1 MKQFKINDELISKI
15 KKLIE
20 DKNRDKV
27 LSILAN
33 IHYADLAEIFE
44 LLETTEVIFLVKI
57 FDKQKIADALAEI
70 DEDLREI
77 ILEKLSAKE
86 IAEKIVELDTD
97 DATDVISELTEER
110 QERVFSQIKD
120 AELTDD
126 IKELLKYDEDTA
138 GGLMAKELVSVNE
151 NLSISKCLDEIRKQ
165 AKNVTRV
172 HSIYV
177 VDSKNRLKGR
187 LSLKDVVTAKSRS
200 KVRDIYIP
208 NVDYVTVDQ
217 NGEDVAK
224 IMSKYDLEAI
234 PVTNKGK
241 TLLGRIT
248 IDDIV
253 DLIKDEAEKDYQLA
267 AGISSEVEVNDSIF
281 QLTKARLPWLFLGL
295 LGGLGSVF
303 ILKDFEQIMNQPD
316 LRNLFFYT
324 PLIAAMAGNVGVQ
337 SSAIIVQG
345 LANDLVKGSLLNRL
359 FKEVGLSLINGFALS
374 VILIIFGQIVN
385 QDLFMSLTIAGSMM
399 GVIIIAALVGTFVPI
414 ILDKQGIDPAI
425 ATGPFITTANDIF
438 GIFLF
443 FYIAKISLG
452 FWWKKF
458 LYFVLVIHAEVK

>member
-1 MKQFKINDELISKI
+1 MRQFKVNDELIDNI
-15 KKLIE
+15 KRLITISDKEKLV
-20 DKNRDKV
+20 KNLND
-27 LSILAN
+27 L
-33 IHYADLAEIFE
+33 HYADLAEIFE
-44 LLETTEVIFLVKI
+44 LLEVKEVIFLVKI
-57 FDKQKIADALAEI
+57 FDKERIADALAEI

-77 ILEKLSAKE
+77 ILENLSTKE
-86 IAEKIVELDTD
+86 IAEKIQELDTD
-97 DATDVISELTEER
+97 DATDVISELSEDI
-110 QERVFSQIKD
+110 QESVLSQIKD
-120 AELTDD
+120 SELTDD
-126 IKELLKYDEDTA
+126 IKELLKYKEDTA
-138 GGLMAKELVSVNE
+138 GGLMAKELVKVSE
-151 NLSISKCLDEIRKQ
+151 NLSITKCLDEIRKQ
-165 AKNVTRV
+165 AKNVSRV

-177 VDSKNRLKGR
+177 VDSKNKLKGR
-187 LSLKDVVTAKSRS
+187 LSLKDVVTAKSGS
-200 KVRDIYIP
+200 KVKDIYIP
-208 NVDYVTVDQ
+208 KVDYVTADQ
-217 NGEDVAK
+217 EGEEVAK

-234 PVTNKGK
+234 PVTNKRK

-253 DLIKDEAEKDYQLA
+253 DLIKDEADKDYQLA
-267 AGISSEVEVNDSIF
+267 AGISSEVEANDSIF
-281 QLTKARLPWLFLGL
+281 QLSKARLPWLFLGL

-303 ILKDFEQIMNQPD
+303 ILKDFEQIMSEPD

-345 LANDLVKGSLLNRL
+345 LANDLVKGSLLSRL
-359 FKEVGLSLINGFALS
+359 LKEVGLSLINGLVLAI
-374 VILIIFGQIVN
+374 ILVIFGQIVN

-452 FWWKKF
+452 F
-458 LYFVLVIHAEVK
+458 

>member
-15 KKLIE
+15 NKLIE
-20 DKNRDKV
+20 DNNRDKL
-27 LSILAN
+27 LSILAD

-120 AELTDD
+120 SELTDD

-217 NGEDVAK
+217 EGEDVAK

-374 VILIIFGQIVN
+374 VILIVFGQIVN

-452 FWWKKF
+452 F
-458 LYFVLVIHAEVK
+458 

>member
-1 MKQFKINDELISKI
+1 MKQFKIDNELISKI

-20 DKNRDKV
+20 DNNRDKL
-27 LSILAN
+27 LSSLAD

-217 NGEDVAK
+217 EGEDVAK

-234 PVTNKGK
+234 PVTNKRK

-385 QDLFMSLTIAGSMM
+385 QDLSMSLTIAGSMM

-443 FYIAKISLG
+443 FYIAKLSLG
-452 FWWKKF
+452 F
-458 LYFVLVIHAEVK
+458 

>member
-20 DKNRDKV
+20 DNNRDKL
-27 LSILAN
+27 LSILAD

-44 LLETTEVIFLVKI
+44 LLETAEVIFLVKI

-97 DATDVISELTEER
+97 DATDVISELTQER

-217 NGEDVAK
+217 EGEDVAK

-303 ILKDFEQIMNQPD
+303 ILKDFEQIMNQPN

-385 QDLFMSLTIAGSMM
+385 QDLSMSLTIAGSMM

-452 FWWKKF
+452 F
-458 LYFVLVIHAEVK
+458 

>member
-1 MKQFKINDELISKI
+1 MKQFIINDELISKI

-20 DKNRDKV
+20 DNNRDKL
-27 LSILAN
+27 LSSLAD

-44 LLETTEVIFLVKI
+44 LLGTTEVIFLVKI

-110 QERVFSQIKD
+110 QKRVFSQIKD

-217 NGEDVAK
+217 EGEDVAK

-234 PVTNKGK
+234 PVTNKRK

-385 QDLFMSLTIAGSMM
+385 QDLSMSLTIAGSMM

-452 FWWKKF
+452 F
-458 LYFVLVIHAEVK
+458 

>member
-1 MKQFKINDELISKI
+1 MRQFKVNDELIDNI
-15 KKLIE
+15 KRLITISDKEKLVK
-20 DKNRDKV
+20 DLND
-27 LSILAN
+27 L
-33 IHYADLAEIFE
+33 HYADLAEIFE
-44 LLETTEVIFLVKI
+44 LLEVKQVIFLVKI
-57 FDKQKIADALAEI
+57 FDKERIADALAEI

-77 ILEKLSAKE
+77 ILENLSAKE
-86 IAEKIVELDTD
+86 IAEKIQELDTD
-97 DATDVISELTEER
+97 DATDVISELSEDI
-110 QERVFSQIKD
+110 QESVLSQIKD
-120 AELTDD
+120 SELTDD
-126 IKELLKYDEDTA
+126 IKELLKYKEDTA
-138 GGLMAKELVSVNE
+138 GGLMAKELVKVSE
-151 NLSISKCLDEIRKQ
+151 DLSISKCLDEIRKQ
-165 AKNVTRV
+165 AKNVSRV

-177 VDSKNRLKGR
+177 VDSKNKLKGR
-187 LSLKDVVTAKSRS
+187 LSLKDVVTAKSGS
-200 KVRDIYIP
+200 KVKDIYIP
-208 NVDYVTVDQ
+208 KVDYVTADQ
-217 NGEDVAK
+217 EGEEVAK

-234 PVTNKGK
+234 PVTNKRK

-267 AGISSEVEVNDSIF
+267 AGISSEVEANDSIF
-281 QLTKARLPWLFLGL
+281 QLSKARLPWLFLGL

-345 LANDLVKGSLLNRL
+345 LANDLVKGSLLSRL
-359 FKEVGLSLINGFALS
+359 LKEVGLSLINGMVLAI
-374 VILIIFGQIVN
+374 ILVIFGQIVN

-452 FWWKKF
+452 F
-458 LYFVLVIHAEVK
+458 

>member
-1 MKQFKINDELISKI
+1 MRQFKVNDELIDNI
-15 KKLIE
+15 KRLITISDKEKLE
-20 DKNRDKV
+20 KNLND
-27 LSILAN
+27 L
-33 IHYADLAEIFE
+33 HYADLAEIFE
-44 LLETTEVIFLVKI
+44 LLEVKEVIFLVKI
-57 FDKQKIADALAEI
+57 FDKERIADALAEI

-77 ILEKLSAKE
+77 ILENLSTKE
-86 IAEKIVELDTD
+86 IAEKIQELDTD
-97 DATDVISELTEER
+97 DATDVISELSEDI
-110 QERVFSQIKD
+110 QESVLSQIKD
-120 AELTDD
+120 SELTDD
-126 IKELLKYDEDTA
+126 IKELLKYKEDTA
-138 GGLMAKELVSVNE
+138 GGLMAKELVKVSE
-151 NLSISKCLDEIRKQ
+151 NLSITKCLDEIRKQ
-165 AKNVTRV
+165 AKNVSRV

-177 VDSKNRLKGR
+177 VDSKNKLKGR
-187 LSLKDVVTAKSRS
+187 LSLKDVVTAKSGS
-200 KVRDIYIP
+200 KVKDIYIP
-208 NVDYVTVDQ
+208 KVDYVTADQ
-217 NGEDVAK
+217 EGEEVAK

-234 PVTNKGK
+234 PVTNKRK

-253 DLIKDEAEKDYQLA
+253 DLIKDEADKDYQLA
-267 AGISSEVEVNDSIF
+267 AGISSEVEANDSIF
-281 QLTKARLPWLFLGL
+281 QLSKARLPWLFLGL

-303 ILKDFEQIMNQPD
+303 ILKDFEQIMSEPD

-345 LANDLVKGSLLNRL
+345 LANDLVKGSLLSRL
-359 FKEVGLSLINGFALS
+359 LKEVSLSLINGLVLAI
-374 VILIIFGQIVN
+374 ILIIFGQIVN
-385 QDLFMSLTIAGSMM
+385 QDLSMSLTIAGSMM

-452 FWWKKF
+452 F
-458 LYFVLVIHAEVK
+458 

>member
-1 MKQFKINDELISKI
+1 MRQFKVNDELIDNI
-15 KKLIE
+15 KRLITISDKEKLV
-20 DKNRDKV
+20 KNLND
-27 LSILAN
+27 L
-33 IHYADLAEIFE
+33 HYADLAEIFE
-44 LLETTEVIFLVKI
+44 LLEVKEVIFLVKI
-57 FDKQKIADALAEI
+57 FDKERIADALAEI

-77 ILEKLSAKE
+77 ILENLSTKE
-86 IAEKIVELDTD
+86 IAEKIQELDTD
-97 DATDVISELTEER
+97 DATDVISELSEDI
-110 QERVFSQIKD
+110 QESVLSQIKD
-120 AELTDD
+120 SELTDD
-126 IKELLKYDEDTA
+126 IKELLKYEEDTA
-138 GGLMAKELVSVNE
+138 GGLMAKELVKVSE
-151 NLSISKCLDEIRKQ
+151 NLSITKCLDEIRKQ
-165 AKNVTRV
+165 AKNVSRV

-177 VDSKNRLKGR
+177 VDSKNKLKGR
-187 LSLKDVVTAKSRS
+187 LSLKDVVTAKSGS
-200 KVRDIYIP
+200 KVKDIYIP
-208 NVDYVTVDQ
+208 KVDYVTADQ
-217 NGEDVAK
+217 EGEEVAK

-234 PVTNKGK
+234 PVTNKRK

-253 DLIKDEAEKDYQLA
+253 DLIKDEADKDYQLA
-267 AGISSEVEVNDSIF
+267 AGISSEVEANDSIF
-281 QLTKARLPWLFLGL
+281 QLSKARLPWLFLGL

-303 ILKDFEQIMNQPD
+303 ILKDFEQIMSEPD

-345 LANDLVKGSLLNRL
+345 LANDLVKGSLLSRL
-359 FKEVGLSLINGFALS
+359 LKEVSLSLINGLVLAI
-374 VILIIFGQIVN
+374 ILVIFGQIVN

-452 FWWKKF
+452 F
-458 LYFVLVIHAEVK
+458 